1 VIRIAIAGCGVAG
14 GVVASGVAGLPGVEL
29 LAWDRAQPE
38 DQALAGTGLNIGPNA
53 LIALRE
59 GLPDLAAALVA
70 NGLPWRRWRASTVEG
85 ERLYEV
91 PLREVADEDGLRLR
105 WATLYRLCRQGA
117 EGRIRFDTAVTAV
130 ERQAD
135 GRLRLTVQ
143 ASDGGTARHECDIDL
158 LIVADG
164 RYSGL
169 RDRLCGAPAV
179 RHLGVANF
187 RLLLDDGGRLPIDD
201 MAQWHHDAAR
211 LIAFRLRDGL
221 VYLSGNLPMDPGA
234 ALGDDAKSAEHLR
247 RVYLPADRPVLPEV
261 RALIDAAVEA
271 GARGALHWSRLQEQ
285 DVHWQ
290 APPAAGLDGRVL
302 LLGDA
307 AHAMVP
313 TLGQGATSALEDAG
327 VLVPML
333 RQALADGGA
342 DLGTVV
348 QRYVARRRP
357 RIDFIRRFSW
367 QASDV
372 ITADGFTLQR
382 VRDKGGPAYR
392 EKLRRLYGEVYGE
405 ALSPSSAEP

>member
-1 VIRIAIAGCGVAG
+1 MIRIAIAGCGVAG
-14 GVVASGVAGLPGVEL
+14 GVVASGLAACPGVEL

-53 LIALRE
+53 LLALRD
-59 GLPDLAAALVA
+59 GLPELAAALTDH
-70 NGLPWRRWRASTVEG
+70 GLPWRRWRASTVDG

-91 PLREVADEDGLRLR
+91 PLRDVAAEDGLRLR

-117 EGRIRFDTAVTAV
+117 EGRIRFDTAVTAAA
-130 ERQAD
+130 RQAD

-143 ASDGGTARHECDIDL
+143 ASDGGAVHEVPDVDL
-158 LIVADG
+158 LLVADG

-169 RDRLCGAPAV
+169 RDRLCGTPAV

-201 MAQWHHDAAR
+201 MAQWHHGAAR

-234 ALGDDAKSAEHLR
+234 PLGDDDRSAEHLR

-261 RALIDAAVEA
+261 RALLDAAAEA
-271 GARGALHWSRLQEQ
+271 GERGALHWSRLQEQ

-290 APPAAGLDGRVL
+290 APAGAGLDGRVL
-302 LLGDA
+302 FLGDA

-333 RQALADGGA
+333 RQALATGTE
-342 DLGTVV
+342 DLGAVV
-348 QRYVARRRP
+348 QRYVARRQS

-372 ITADGFTLQR
+372 ITADGFSLQR
-382 VRDKGGPAYR
+382 VRDKGGAAYR
-392 EKLRRLYGEVYGE
+392 DQLRRLYGE
-405 ALSPSSAEP
+405 ALTPADAAA